1 MICPSG
7 QDGNLTTDDG
17 KPRKEGE
24 KMSYSKLR
32 GRIREVLGSEKAFA
46 DAMGMDVSTLSL
58 KLNGK
63 AEWKQMEMI
72 SACKLLGIPISE
84 VHLYFFVAK
93 VGKHQQ

>member
-32 GRIREVLGSEKAFA
+32 GRIKEVFGIQANFA
-46 DAMGMDVSTLSL
+46 EAMGLSTVSLSH
-58 KLNGK
+58 KLSGK
-63 AEWKQMEMI
+63 IEWKTSEI
-72 SACKLLGIPISE
+72 FKACDLLGIPIE
-84 VHLYFFVAK
+84 DNAEYFFVRK
-93 VGKHQQ
+93 VKKS